1 MFILLWCFYDKEG
14 LTNERVQIG
23 FGIPGPGSAPQKGCR
38 QRVTP
43 PSVIAPQ
50 RQRWSS
56 RDLFV
61 PNSVTKTGGER
72 KLIKEGHTSENE
84 GGPSAVQ

>member
-61 PNSVTKTGGER
+61 PNSVTKQEEKG
-72 KLIKEGHTSENE
+72 N
-84 GGPSAVQ
+84 